1 MTYLITIIVS
11 IIVISWWIKMA
22 NKYAYNGWIDRDGK
36 LYPCDWMQHDD
47 LAYYYFKKSVD
58 QLEASGWIRV
68 MRNTP
73 GYRGRIS
80 QAQYNKCKQIGIEIP
95 ENDVL
100 WQ

>member
-1 MTYLITIIVS
+1 
-11 IIVISWWIKMA
+11 
-22 NKYAYNGWIDRDGK
+22 
-36 LYPCDWMQHDD
+36 
-47 LAYYYFKKSVD
+47 
-58 QLEASGWIRV
+58 